1 MSLDIGHL
9 FLMGYSILL
18 LMVVQQLVSILVLS
32 LEEMSTRT
40 STLSSCSRSFL
51 KEENPYWEGGT
62 PRECALFFCA
72 ALNLLKVSLVAQLV
86 KNLTAIWETWV

>member
-1 MSLDIGHL
+1 MSLDVGYL

-18 LMVVQQLVSILVLS
+18 LMVFQQLVSILVLS
-32 LEEMSTRT
+32 QEEMSTCT
-40 STLSSCSRSFL
+40 STLSSYSRSFL
-51 KEENPYWEGGT
+51 MEENSYWEGGT

-72 ALNLLKVSLVAQLV
+72 ALNLLKLSLVDQLV